1 MEAIRETQKKFGSR
15 SLAIAVV
22 LGLLLVLLGQKPL
35 AKGLVLGTL
44 FSVFNFVLM
53 GQILPLLL
61 APSQRRSFVISFGSI
76 LFRYLLLAIPL
87 LIAVKM
93 TDFDFLATVL
103 GIFMVPIVIMG
114 EHLFRIIFPVGC
126 KQPKL

>member
-1 MEAIRETQKKFGSR
+1 MEAIRKTQKKFGSR
-15 SLAIAVV
+15 ALATAVV

-53 GQILPLLL
+53 GQILPILL
-61 APSQRRSFVISFGSI
+61 APSRRRSFLISFGSI
-76 LFRYLLLAIPL
+76 LFRYFLLAVPL

-93 TDFDFLATVL
+93 TDFDFLATTL

-114 EHLFRIIFPVGC
+114 EHLFRIIFSSWMQGT
-126 KQPKL
+126 